1 MNLIIE
7 KAGVIDKIRYFVIL
21 QKPTYRYLSTA
32 QKAENLKY
40 LVECLKRYK
49 EEVQLFA
56 RAITKK

>member
-1 MNLIIE
+1 MS
-7 KAGVIDKIRYFVIL
+7 KIGYFVIL
-21 QKPTYRYLSTA
+21 QKPTYKHLSIA

-49 EEVQLFA
+49 EEAQRIA